1 MCGDEL
7 TFRMGL
13 FISIMRVEREGG
25 HTHDSHDSHDAD
37 AAVRPCSVLL
47 YLLHHY
53 VGGTFYCIST
63 VIFAINGSS
72 SNQNRNMVCKRT
84 GIYAWYVRM
93 ALESIVGPDYILYYY
108 CTTITTLL
116 SLVFLWPM
124 PPIVGVVS
132 AAQSC
137 CLVVLF
143 RRKAFRGD
151 ICVV

>member
-1 MCGDEL
+1 ML
-7 TFRMGL
+7 
-13 FISIMRVEREGG
+13 GG
-25 HTHDSHDSHDAD
+25 H
-37 AAVRPCSVLL
+37 
-47 YLLHHY
+47 
-53 VGGTFYCIST
+53 YCIST
-63 VIFAINGSS
+63 VIYAINGSS

-137 CLVVLF
+137 CLVVLLSCSVAKLF
-143 RRKAFRGD
+143 GGIYTSYSCALF
-151 ICVV
+151 V